1 MSPSH
6 VVPVGYVVGYFLQAA
21 APLLVIEVESRKLVH
36 TYTQTGIQ
44 RKREGGRGMRERR
57 IDGERE
63 GGNEK
68 MEEGKE

>member
-44 RKREGGRGMRERR
+44 RKREGGRGMRER

-63 GGNEK
+63 GGNEN